1 MQGQAHFGRS
11 LLRTRWGATSG
22 ASLGFPRMD
31 FPTRFLQMFLNCQV
45 QVFLN
50 CQVQM
55 FVLLEL
61 LGLFYRQADAKT
73 QCWMQQ
79 INTENT
85 QQVGKW
91 IFRKMAKSALAFY
104 KRCKMD
110 LLKSRTKLC
119 GFQAL
124 LRYEDDSCNEFEE
137 KKSMRQNYGQSIAPL
152 WRQTKSVHK
161 ETDVLNM
168 NFQRFLRTIFKIL
181 KMTLKMKTEFSKML
195 FWKCDFSWKWKNA
208 NFVAKIGVYS
218 RERRE
223 FAKNACLPLCD
234 AFLQSPT

>member
-1 MQGQAHFGRS
+1 MRYDFFLHLPRRYRTYNTWW
-11 LLRTRWGATSG
+11 RTRWGATSG

-45 QVFLN
+45 Q
-50 CQVQM
+50 M

-61 LGLFYRQADAKT
+61 LGLCYIPADAKT

-104 KRCKMD
+104 KRCRMD
-110 LLKSRTKLC
+110 LLKSRTTLC

-137 KKSMRQNYGQSIAPL
+137 KKAWDKVTDKILHLCGGRQNL
-152 WRQTKSVHK
+152 CTKRQMCWTWC
-161 ETDVLNM
+161 
-168 NFQRFLRTIFKIL
+168 FKDFW
-181 KMTLKMKTEFSKML
+181 ER
-195 FWKCDFSWKWKNA
+195 FWKFWIWFWKWKRIFQKCFFGNA
-208 NFVAKIGVYS
+208 IFMKMKKCEFRCKN
-218 RERRE
+218 RRIQPRTTRV
-223 FAKNACLPLCD
+223 C
-234 AFLQSPT
+234 

>member
-1 MQGQAHFGRS
+1 MFSSVFS
-11 LLRTRWGATSG
+11 LFYQIFACPPWAARVLCLLLQNRYRTYNTWWRTRWGATSG

-79 INTENT
+79 INIENT

-161 ETDVLNM
+161 ETEI
-168 NFQRFLRTIFKIL
+168 FLK
-181 KMTLKMKTEFSKML
+181 
-195 FWKCDFSWKWKNA
+195 
-208 NFVAKIGVYS
+208 
-218 RERRE
+218 
-223 FAKNACLPLCD
+223 
-234 AFLQSPT
+234 

>member
-1 MQGQAHFGRS
+1 MISEKLGHYALHRGPIFFKHNHLYSIFLLNFFENVQFSPLPRNIRITTLDGVRGFKRS
-11 LLRTRWGATSG
+11 L
-22 ASLGFPRMD
+22 
-31 FPTRFLQMFLNCQV
+31 
-45 QVFLN
+45 
-50 CQVQM
+50 
-55 FVLLEL
+55 
-61 LGLFYRQADAKT
+61 K
-73 QCWMQQ
+73 
-79 INTENT
+79 
-85 QQVGKW
+85 KW
-91 IFRKMAKSALAFY
+91 RLV
-104 KRCKMD
+104 
-110 LLKSRTKLC
+110 
-119 GFQAL
+119 
-124 LRYEDDSCNEFEE
+124 
-137 KKSMRQNYGQSIAPL
+137 

-168 NFQRFLRTIFKIL
+168 NFQRFLRTIFEIL